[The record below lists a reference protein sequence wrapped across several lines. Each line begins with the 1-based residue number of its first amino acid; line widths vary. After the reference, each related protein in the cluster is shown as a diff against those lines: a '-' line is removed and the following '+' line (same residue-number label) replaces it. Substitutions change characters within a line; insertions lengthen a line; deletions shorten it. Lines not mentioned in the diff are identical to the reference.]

1 MLDFEDELLTVR
13 VDVLAEFIC
22 EWMEPLDDAAL
33 FDEPAERVK
42 VLELLLREP
51 KELLLELL
59 LLEP

>member
-13 VDVLAEFIC
+13 VDVLTEFIC

-33 FDEPAERVK
+33 FDELAERVK

>member
-13 VDVLAEFIC
+13 VDVLTEFIC
-22 EWMEPLDDAAL
+22 EWMEPLDDVAL

-59 LLEP
+59 LREP